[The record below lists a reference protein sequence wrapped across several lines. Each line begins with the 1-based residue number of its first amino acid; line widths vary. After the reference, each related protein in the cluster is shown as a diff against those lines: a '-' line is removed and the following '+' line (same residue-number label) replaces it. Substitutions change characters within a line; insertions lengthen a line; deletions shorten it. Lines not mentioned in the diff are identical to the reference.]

1 MLLCLKL
8 GPPGLNC
15 WIYFT
20 LLFGVYT
27 IESLSL
33 FYLIVYL
40 DLYLLGDDT
49 SISQGFLMQTK
60 HLFVLIHIR
69 NKDEAGT
76 IKVV

>member
-33 FYLIVYL
+33 FYLIFYL

-69 NKDEAGT
+69 NKIGVGT